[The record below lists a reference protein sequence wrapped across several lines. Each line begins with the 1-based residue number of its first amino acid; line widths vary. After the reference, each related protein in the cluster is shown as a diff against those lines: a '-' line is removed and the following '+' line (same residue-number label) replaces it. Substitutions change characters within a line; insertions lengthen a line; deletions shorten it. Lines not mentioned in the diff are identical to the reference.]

1 MPGAGVIE
9 AMKLH
14 EPKAIVAA
22 TAKPEAGAVR
32 PIEGKTVQE
41 TTSSPTRAS
50 LFLRSLGSF

>member
-1 MPGAGVIE
+1 MIE
-9 AMKLH
+9 VMKLH

-41 TTSSPTRAS
+41 TTSSHTRAS